1 MNRDAV
7 TIFNAALG
15 AVDPYA
21 AVKDYVDRIRT
32 ICREE
37 GLSKIYVVGLGK
49 AACPMTRALVDTL
62 RDRIAAGV
70 VVTKYGHAQDGPF
83 PENITIYEAGHPV
96 PNENGVEGT
105 IKAVDLL
112 RKADR
117 ETLFVCLISG
127 GGSALFVAPA
137 EGLSLDDKQVMTR
150 ILLKGGADIVELNTV
165 RKHLSRVKAGRL
177 AEAASPAR
185 VLSLVLSDVI
195 GDPLDFI
202 ASGPTSP
209 DTTTWADALA
219 IVTRYD
225 AAGEMP
231 KKILQLLRDGSE
243 GNIPDT
249 PKKGNPLF
257 ERVENLIIG
266 SNRIATEAAR
276 QKALGLGFEP
286 VVLTTELQGEAREA
300 AQWLYRQ
307 VLESQSCLASGRK
320 KICLIAG
327 GETTVTVRGNG
338 LGGRNTE
345 MALAFAMAIEAT
357 SGITFLSAGT
367 DGTDGPT
374 DAAGA
379 VADGQTILKAS
390 HPRLDPQFFST
401 PTTPTTS
408 SKEMGGL
415 IKTGPTGT
423 YVMDP
428 ADHSDLIL
436 TGSPGLGSR
445 VSGIKI

>member
-1 MNRDAV
+1 MNSNAL
-7 TIFNAALG
+7 TIFNAALS

-37 GLSKIYVVGLGK
+37 GLTKIYVVGLGK
-49 AACPMTRALVDTL
+49 AAYPMTRALDDTL
-62 RDRIAAGV
+62 RNRIAGGV
-70 VVTKYGHAQDGPF
+70 VVTKYGHAPDGPLA
-83 PENITIYEAGHPV
+83 ENITIYEAGHPV
-96 PNENGVEGT
+96 PDENGVAGAS
-105 IKAVDLL
+105 KAVELL

-117 ETLFVCLISG
+117 ETLVICLISG

-185 VLSLVLSDVI
+185 VLSLILSDVI

-225 AAGEMP
+225 TAGEMP
-231 KKILQLLRDGSE
+231 QKILQLLKDGSA
-243 GNIPDT
+243 GKIPDT
-249 PKKGNPLF
+249 PKKGSPLF
-257 ERVENLIIG
+257 NRVENIIIG
-266 SNRIATEAAR
+266 SNRIATEAAKK
-276 QKALGLGFEP
+276 KAQELGYEP
-286 VVLTTELQGEAREA
+286 VVLTTELQGEARDA
-300 AQWLYRQ
+300 ARWLYRQ

-327 GETTVTVRGNG
+327 GETTVTVRGRG

-345 MALAFAMAIEAT
+345 MALAFATAIEGTA
-357 SGITFLSAGT
+357 GITFLSAGT

-379 VADGQTILKAS
+379 IIDGQTIPKA
-390 HPRLDPQFFST
+390 RALGLDPQSFLDDNDSYRFFEKT
-401 PTTPTTS
+401 
-408 SKEMGGL
+408 GGL
-415 IKTGPTGT
+415 VKTGPTGT
-423 YVMDP
+423 NVMDLQII
-428 ADHSDLIL
+428 LIE
-436 TGSPGLGSR
+436 
-445 VSGIKI
+445 

>member
-1 MNRDAV
+1 MNRNAIE
-7 TIFNAALG
+7 IFNAALR

-21 AVKDYVDRIRT
+21 AVKSHVDRIRT

-37 GLSKIYVVGLGK
+37 GLKKLYVVGLGK
-49 AACPMTRALVDTL
+49 AACPMTRALVDAM
-62 RDRIAAGV
+62 RDRVAGGV
-70 VVTKYGHAQDGPF
+70 VVTKHGHVSGEPLPGTF
-83 PENITIYEAGHPV
+83 EIYEAGHPV
-96 PNENGVEGT
+96 PDERGVAGAGR
-105 IKAVDLL
+105 AVELL
-112 RKADR
+112 RGADR
-117 ETLFVCLISG
+117 ETLVVCLISG
-127 GGSALFVAPA
+127 GGSALFVAPS
-137 EGLSLDDKQVMTR
+137 EGITLDDKQAMTR
-150 ILLKGGADIVELNTV
+150 ILLRGGADILELNTV

-185 VLSLVLSDVI
+185 VLSLILSDVI
-195 GDPLDFI
+195 GDPVDFI

-225 AAGEMP
+225 TAGEMP
-231 KKILQLLRDGSE
+231 QKILRLLRDGVE
-243 GNIPDT
+243 GKIPDT

-257 ERVENLIIG
+257 DRVENIIIG
-266 SNRIATEAAR
+266 SNRIATEAAGK
-276 QKALGLGFEP
+276 KALQLGYEP
-286 VVLTTELQGEAREA
+286 VVLTAELQGEARDA

-320 KICLIAG
+320 RICLIAG

-345 MALAFAMAIEAT
+345 MALAFAVAVEGT

-379 VADGQTILKAS
+379 FADGQTIPKAKALG
-390 HPRLDPQFFST
+390 LDPQAYLDNNDSYRFFEKT
-401 PTTPTTS
+401 
-408 SKEMGGL
+408 GGL
-415 IKTGPTGT
+415 FKTGPTGT
-423 YVMDP
+423 NVMDLQII
-428 ADHSDLIL
+428 LIE
-436 TGSPGLGSR
+436 P
-445 VSGIKI
+445 

>member
-1 MNRDAV
+1 MNHDV
-7 TIFNAALG
+7 EMIFKAALD

-21 AVKDYVDRIRT
+21 AVKNYIDRIRAV
-32 ICREE
+32 CREE
-37 GLSKIYVVGLGK
+37 GLKKIYVVGLGK
-49 AACPMTRALVDTL
+49 AAYPMTRALVDVM
-62 RDRIAAGV
+62 RDRITGGV
-70 VVTKYGHAQDGPF
+70 VVTKYGHAPDGPLA
-83 PENITIYEAGHPV
+83 ENITIHEAGHPV
-96 PNENGVEGT
+96 PDGNGVAGASEA
-105 IKAVDLL
+105 IELL
-112 RKADR
+112 GKADR
-117 ETLFVCLISG
+117 ETLVVCLISG

-185 VLSLVLSDVI
+185 VLSLILSDVI

-219 IVTRYD
+219 IVNRYD
-225 AAGEMP
+225 TAGEMP
-231 KKILQLLRDGSE
+231 QRILQLLRDGSA
-243 GNIPDT
+243 GKIPDT

-257 ERVENLIIG
+257 DRVENIIIG

-276 QKALGLGFEP
+276 KKALDLGYEP
-286 VVLTTELQGEAREA
+286 VVLTAELQGEARDA
-300 AQWLYRQ
+300 ARWLYRQ
-307 VLESQSCLASGRK
+307 VLESQSCLSSGRK
-320 KICLIAG
+320 QISLIAG
-327 GETTVTVRGNG
+327 GETTVTVRGKG

-345 MALAFAMAIEAT
+345 MALAFAMAIEGT

-379 VADGQTILKAS
+379 IVDRQPISKA
-390 HPRLDPQFFST
+390 RALGLDPQSFLDDNDSYHFFE
-401 PTTPTTS
+401 
-408 SKEMGGL
+408 KAGGL
-415 IKTGPTGT
+415 VKTGPTGT
-423 YVMDP
+423 NVMDLQIT
-428 ADHSDLIL
+428 LIE
-436 TGSPGLGSR
+436 
-445 VSGIKI
+445 

>member
-1 MNRDAV
+1 V
-7 TIFNAALG
+7 
-15 AVDPYA
+15 
-21 AVKDYVDRIRT
+21 
-32 ICREE
+32 
-37 GLSKIYVVGLGK
+37 
-49 AACPMTRALVDTL
+49 
-62 RDRIAAGV
+62 
-70 VVTKYGHAQDGPF
+70 
-83 PENITIYEAGHPV
+83 
-96 PNENGVEGT
+96 
-105 IKAVDLL
+105 
-112 RKADR
+112 
-117 ETLFVCLISG
+117 VCLISG

-185 VLSLVLSDVI
+185 VLSLILSDVI

-225 AAGEMP
+225 TAGEMP
-231 KKILQLLRDGSE
+231 QKILQLLRDGV
-243 GNIPDT
+243 GGKIPDT
-249 PKKGNPLF
+249 PKKGDPLF
-257 ERVENLIIG
+257 DRVENIIIG

-276 QKALGLGFEP
+276 KKAQRLGYEP
-286 VVLTTELQGEAREA
+286 VVLTTELHGEARDA
-300 AQWLYRQ
+300 AQWVYRQ

-320 KICLIAG
+320 RICLIAG
-327 GETTVTVRGNG
+327 GETTVTVRGKG

-345 MALAFAMAIEAT
+345 MALAFAMAIEGT

-379 VADGQTILKAS
+379 FADGETIPKA
-390 HPRLDPQFFST
+390 RALGLDAQSFLDNNDSYHFFEKT
-401 PTTPTTS
+401 
-408 SKEMGGL
+408 GGL
-415 IKTGPTGT
+415 FKTGATGT
-423 YVMDP
+423 NVMDLQII
-428 ADHSDLIL
+428 LIE
-436 TGSPGLGSR
+436 P
-445 VSGIKI
+445 